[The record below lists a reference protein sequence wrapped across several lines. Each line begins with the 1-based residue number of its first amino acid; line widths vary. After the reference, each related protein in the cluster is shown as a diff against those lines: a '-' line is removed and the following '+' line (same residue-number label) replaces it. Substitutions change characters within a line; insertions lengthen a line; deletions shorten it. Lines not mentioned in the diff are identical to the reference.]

1 MAKPDNDRII
11 EALLFASDKPL
22 PVQLLA
28 QVLEL
33 PHKEVT
39 AAVEQLAVRLKET
52 DAPVTLKEIAGGYE
66 LLTLPDYAPYIKK
79 LYKNKLMSRLTRAAL
94 EVLAIVAYKQPI
106 TKQEVEIIRGV
117 NSDGVYH
124 TLLERKLIKIA
135 GRKDAPGRPLLYGTT
150 KEFMQYLGINTLDDL
165 PKLDEIKTILEKDEY
180 IEKWEDKIEV
190 AKNQTMMNFDE
201 EEKQKLMHRQSTED
215 MLAEGGAPL
224 TEEENAQPQ
233 EEEEKNV
240 LDEELIPETLED
252 EDEDE
257 YEDEDEEDD
266 DDDDE
271 EEDDDDEDEEDD
283 DDEDGK

>member
-28 QVLEL
+28 QVMEL
-33 PHKEVT
+33 PHKEVI
-39 AAVEQLAVRLKET
+39 AAVEQLTTRLKET

-224 TEEENAQPQ
+224 QEEESAQPQ

-240 LDEELIPETLED
+240 LDEELIPETLDDEEEDEYEDDED

-257 YEDEDEEDD
+257 
-266 DDDDE
+266 
-271 EEDDDDEDEEDD
+271 
-283 DDEDGK
+283 DEDGK

>member
-28 QVLEL
+28 QVMEL
-33 PHKEVT
+33 PHKEVI
-39 AAVEQLAVRLKET
+39 AAVEQLTTRLKET

-135 GRKDAPGRPLLYGTT
+135 GRKDAPGRPL
-150 KEFMQYLGINTLDDL
+150 
-165 PKLDEIKTILEKDEY
+165 
-180 IEKWEDKIEV
+180 
-190 AKNQTMMNFDE
+190 
-201 EEKQKLMHRQSTED
+201 
-215 MLAEGGAPL
+215 
-224 TEEENAQPQ
+224 
-233 EEEEKNV
+233 
-240 LDEELIPETLED
+240 
-252 EDEDE
+252 
-257 YEDEDEEDD
+257 
-266 DDDDE
+266 
-271 EEDDDDEDEEDD
+271 
-283 DDEDGK
+283 